1 MPQRIVTV
9 TPNPS
14 IDLLFEA
21 DALVWDDAN
30 RVAMPRRRA
39 GGQGINVT
47 RAVRTL
53 GGESAAV
60 TLLGGKVG
68 AELGSLLAAEG
79 IDVRAATAPG
89 TTRTFVAVRE
99 RSTGRAMLINPV
111 GPTCG
116 PEQEQELLDELSGCL
131 APGDWV
137 VSSGS
142 VPPGFDPQFHAQVRD
157 RALAAGARI
166 VVDADGPAL
175 RAAAPRCTLLAPN
188 LPEAARLLE
197 RRIENSR
204 EAAAAAR
211 ALLELGAE
219 TAVITMAD
227 DGAML
232 ATRHSPATYFARAPV
247 APPAASAVG
256 AGDAFLAALLLCID
270 ECEPAEALRRSVA
283 TGTAVLHAEGEELV
297 RMEDVQRL
305 LAQVDVEEAG

>member
-1 MPQRIVTV
+1 MPPRIITV

-21 DALVWDDAN
+21 DTLVWDDAN

-53 GGESAAV
+53 GGESIAV
-60 TLLGGKVG
+60 TLLGGNVG
-68 AELGSLLAAEG
+68 DELRSLLAAEG
-79 IDVRAATAPG
+79 IDVRAAAAPG

-111 GPTCG
+111 GPACG
-116 PEQEQELLDELSGCL
+116 PQQEQEILDELSRCV
-131 APGDWV
+131 AAGDWV

-142 VPPGFDPQFHAQVRD
+142 VPPGFDTQFHARVRD
-157 RALAAGARI
+157 RALAAGARV

-175 RAAAPRCTLLAPN
+175 RAAAPGCTLLTPN

-197 RRIENSR
+197 RRIESTR

-211 ALLELGAE
+211 ALLGLGSD
-219 TAVITMAD
+219 TAVITMAG
-227 DGAML
+227 DGAVL
-232 ATRHSPATYFARAPV
+232 ATRHSAATFFARAPV

-270 ECEPAEALRRSVA
+270 ECEPAEALRRAVA
-283 TGTAVLHAEGEELV
+283 TGTAVLHAEGDELV
-297 RMEDVQRL
+297 TTADVQRL
-305 LAQVDVEEAG
+305 VTEVEVEEAG